1 MAEIELTLIVL
12 IVFVKTTARNLF
24 DEVAIVLARWKGI
37 KLVVLGFKREA
48 EVKGAASVLRGT

>member
-1 MAEIELTLIVL
+1 MAESELTLIVL
-12 IVFVKTTARNLF
+12 IVFVKTTAINVF